1 MASVGDW
8 IFLTIC
14 LAIAGG
20 IFWLAKGQAV
30 QKSLDAQAQG
40 LKARGI
46 SLSAD
51 GISVKT
57 NQRVMTHDE
66 YVEKSQASL
75 ARGQDAIKK
84 HSHAFSHGPAKG

>member
-1 MASVGDW
+1 MSAKRRVLPSTWPRASCIQRSDALRAPSPCADW

-40 LKARGI
+40 LKVSAAAACAAR
-46 SLSAD
+46 
-51 GISVKT
+51 
-57 NQRVMTHDE
+57 R
-66 YVEKSQASL
+66 
-75 ARGQDAIKK
+75 
-84 HSHAFSHGPAKG
+84 